1 MASIIGSPAPS
12 PWGPLFAPP
21 TRRQGLVLG
30 LTAGLAV
37 LLNLQP
43 LPLFYGIQVLLGS
56 ILPILALLLWR
67 TGWVIPVGCIA
78 SLVTWKAWGHPWAV
92 VIFSAEITW
101 LTLGL
106 QRLSRRNDQ
115 VSTGAIIP
123 LAISY
128 WLLLGAPLVA
138 IFYGLIL
145 RIDTSN
151 VAVTALKQVV
161 NGVINT
167 TIAFVLFMVI
177 RLG

>member
-1 MASIIGSPAPS
+1 MASITGSLTPS

-21 TRRQGLVLG
+21 TRRQGLVLA
-30 LTAGLAV
+30 LTTGLAV

-78 SLVTWKAWGHPWAV
+78 SLVTWKVWGHPWAV

-106 QRLSRRNDQ
+106 QRL
-115 VSTGAIIP
+115 A
-123 LAISY
+123 A
-128 WLLLGAPLVA
+128 
-138 IFYGLIL
+138 
-145 RIDTSN
+145 
-151 VAVTALKQVV
+151 
-161 NGVINT
+161 T
-167 TIAFVLFMVI
+167 TIK
-177 RLG
+177 